1 MPYFMLCYE
10 KTTRDFSL
18 RSFAAGVSKH
28 AGNGAGGYNGAA
40 SEVLV
45 SNGLDAVENGECGQ
59 TSKNEREPKN
69 AQSLSPSGL

>member
-1 MPYFMLCYE
+1 MPYFMLCDE
-10 KTTRDFSL
+10 KTTRGFSL

-28 AGNGAGGYNGAA
+28 TGNGAGSYNGAG

-59 TSKNEREPKN
+59 TSKNEGAKKMLRV
-69 AQSLSPSGL
+69 